1 MSHREAAVAIISS
14 KTPETAY
21 LILRRALNPSDPWS
35 GHFAFPGGRRDP
47 GDVDLLATCLRE
59 TLEECG
65 IELLPTALQEE
76 LAPTEAGN
84 ALGKPVR
91 VVPYL
96 FEIDE
101 QPKLH
106 LDPIEC
112 AAAYWVPES
121 HLRDPASH
129 GFITPLPD
137 PAKRFPSI
145 QLEGGHIWG
154 FTYKVLVDL
163 LKL

>member
-1 MSHREAAVAIISS
+1 M
-14 KTPETAY
+14 
-21 LILRRALNPSDPWS
+21 
-35 GHFAFPGGRRDP
+35 
-47 GDVDLLATCLRE
+47 DLLATCLRE

-101 QPKLH
+101 QPRLH

-112 AAAYWVPES
+112 AAAYWVSES
-121 HLRDPASH
+121 HLRDRASH

-145 QLEGGHIWG
+145 ALEGGHIWG